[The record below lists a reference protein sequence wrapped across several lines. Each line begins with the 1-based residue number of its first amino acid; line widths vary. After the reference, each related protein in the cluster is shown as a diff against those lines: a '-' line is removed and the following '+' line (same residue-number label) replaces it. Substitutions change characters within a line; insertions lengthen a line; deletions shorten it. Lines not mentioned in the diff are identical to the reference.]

1 MTYSPVIMQGLSF
14 FQHIGEIFKME
25 KVIDV
30 IGKTFFRVCS
40 KSISDITTV
49 RWYAWATCATQC

>member
-14 FQHIGEIFKME
+14 FQYMGEIFKMH

-30 IGKTFFRVCS
+30 MGKIFFRVCS

-49 RWYAWATCATQC
+49 RSN

>member
-14 FQHIGEIFKME
+14 FQHMGEIFKMD

-30 IGKTFFRVCS
+30 IGKTFFRVCWE
-40 KSISDITTV
+40 SISDITTV
-49 RWYAWATCATQC
+49 GSN

>member
-14 FQHIGEIFKME
+14 FQHIGEIFKMD

-30 IGKTFFRVCS
+30 IGKTFFLVCC
-40 KSISDITTV
+40 ISDITTV
-49 RWYAWATCATQC
+49 RSN

>member
-14 FQHIGEIFKME
+14 FQRMGEIFKMR

-30 IGKTFFRVCS
+30 IGKTFFRVCWE
-40 KSISDITTV
+40 SISDITTV
-49 RWYAWATCATQC
+49 RSN